1 MSTSEK
7 QARVPGGVPT
17 GGEFAEDAN
26 GEPDL
31 SHLGGFFSAITGAD
45 ESAAPQY
52 ADQAGPRNTRGP
64 IGPQAPPTPVQAPVS
79 PGSGDWRPPAYRTS
93 DSDYERYHMAAHG
106 RVESVVDAA
115 AGVNREPLRLE
126 LPYTT
131 DEETLARAREISGLM
146 GRVQRDRHDAS
157 QIQDPPP
164 GHNGDLR
171 RQGMVGNIIDRF
183 NLDVDATDYDAPSQL
198 IPVVGEKIDADQ
210 QRAYDGIRG
219 LVELNAYFTRKH
231 AHGLRSERQ
240 AVKDASSR
248 VWQLTRFRDS
258 NGVDDFYGQP
268 RSLAQAK
275 TRREAYTAL
284 RDAKRAYREA
294 AQKARFGQ

>member
-7 QARVPGGVPT
+7 QARVPGGVPA

-31 SHLGGFFSAITGAD
+31 SHLGGFFATVTGGS
-45 ESAAPQY
+45 ESPARRDS
-52 ADQAGPRNTRGP
+52 DQAGPRDTAS
-64 IGPQAPPTPVQAPVS
+64 QAPAVSAKATAHPAPD
-79 PGSGDWRPPAYRTS
+79 DWRPTEYRTS
-93 DSDYERYHMAAHG
+93 DADYEKYHMAAHD
-106 RVESVVDAA
+106 RVESVIDAA

-131 DEETLARAREISGLM
+131 DEETISRAREISGLM

-157 QIQDPPP
+157 LIQDPTP
-164 GHNGDLR
+164 GLNGGLR
-171 RQGMVGNIIDRF
+171 RQAMIGNIIDRF

-198 IPVVGEKIDADQ
+198 IPVVGEKIDVDQ

-219 LVELNAYFTRKH
+219 LVEINAYFTRKH

-248 VWQLTRFRDS
+248 VWQLTRFRDG
-258 NGVDDFYGQP
+258 NGVEDFYGRP